1 MQEPSPELRRFVTE
15 LQRRH
20 GVSGDA
26 VLTLARAI
34 VAGRGTMAQFSH
46 PELGGTGQWS
56 QGGMTQVGAMFDD
69 ALKAR
74 VAALCDELAA
84 YLRQHARPDGAPGDR
99 QSQGTSRAV
108 SGGSDEPW
116 WPAGLGR
123 PASVGAQNDT
133 RYAYFPESR
142 RLAVQAGGRTT
153 LHDTGD
159 HRIGGVAQAQGGGPA
174 ASLAFTSQHGPVR
187 LADLPAVTT
196 QGGGEGGR
204 RG

>member
-1 MQEPSPELRRFVTE
+1 MQDPSPELREFIADLR
-15 LQRRH
+15 RRH
-20 GVSGDA
+20 GFSGDA
-26 VLTLARAI
+26 VLAVARAL

-56 QGGMTQVGAMFDD
+56 RGGMTQVGAMFDD

-74 VAALCDELAA
+74 VAGLCDELAA
-84 YLRQHARPDGAPGDR
+84 YLREHARPDDDAPAASRPSRDR
-99 QSQGTSRAV
+99 EGG
-108 SGGSDEPW
+108 GGSW

-123 PASVGAQNDT
+123 PASTGAQDDT

-153 LHDTGD
+153 LHDTGN
-159 HRIGGVAQAQGGGPA
+159 HRIGGVAQAQGGGS
-174 ASLAFTSQHGPVR
+174 SLAFTSQHGPVR
-187 LADLPAVTT
+187 LADLPVVPPPA
-196 QGGGEGGR
+196 GGEGGR

>member
-26 VLTLARAI
+26 VLTLARAL

-84 YLRQHARPDGAPGDR
+84 YLRRHARPDDAPADR
-99 QSQGTSRAV
+99 GSREPGTP
-108 SGGSDEPW
+108 GEPAEASW

-123 PASVGAQNDT
+123 PASTGAQNDT

-159 HRIGGVAQAQGGGPA
+159 HRIGGVAQAQAGGGPG
-174 ASLAFTSQHGPVR
+174 SLAFTSQHGPVR
-187 LADLPAVTT
+187 LADLPVVPT

-204 RG
+204 RE